1 MRIIPIFIFLL
12 LVAQAFA
19 QSPPKCECT
28 GSSSDPPLE
37 GGDGKPL
44 NWHSLKRLYM
54 PENNNAAAWYCFERQ
69 VDNKSDRDVTDVY
82 WKVGAGF
89 EKDEIPKQDHR
100 CDAAPFEGEK
110 KPHP

>member
-1 MRIIPIFIFLL
+1 MRIILMFLL

-54 PENNNAAAWYCFERQ
+54 PENNNAAAWYCFERG
-69 VDNKSDRDVTDVY
+69 VENKSDRDVTDVY
-82 WKVGAGF
+82 WKVAGF
-89 EKDEIPKQDHR
+89 EKNEIAKQDSS
-100 CDAAPFEGEK
+100 CD
-110 KPHP
+110 